1 MQRICVDMDEVMADT
16 LAEHIRRYN
25 QTFDEEVTPE
35 DLAGKG
41 LWEVAPLD
49 RQAQLRAFLD
59 AEDFFEDLP
68 LMPDAQPVLKDL
80 STRFEIY
87 IATQAM
93 AVPNSLGP
101 KYRWLQRHFPF
112 IPPTHYVFCGDK
124 SILRA
129 DFLIDDQPRNLLRF
143 EGQGL
148 LYSAPHNIMATGYV
162 RVNNWL
168 EVAQFFAD
176 LPATADAAAQA
187 TIPSRLVPA
196 RCFPRRRTP
205 LPGEFDTME
214 CDRVR
219 LPSKVF
225 YHATPLPRCRRMR
238 RGRPCTLRG

>member
-16 LAEHIRRYN
+16 LYEHLRRYN
-25 QTFDEEVTPE
+25 QTFDEDVTLE

-41 LWEVAPLD
+41 LWEITPLD

-68 LMPDAQPVLKDL
+68 LMPEAQPVLKEL
-80 STRFEIY
+80 SARFEIF

-112 IPPTHYVFCGDK
+112 IPPTHYVFCGNK

-129 DFLIDDQPRNLLRF
+129 DYLIDDQPKNLLRF

-148 LYSAPHNIMATGYV
+148 LYTAPHNIGATVFV
-162 RVNNWL
+162 RVNNWR
-168 EVAQFFAD
+168 EVADYFA
-176 LPATADAAAQA
+176 A
-187 TIPSRLVPA
+187 VP
-196 RCFPRRRTP
+196 
-205 LPGEFDTME
+205 GQI
-214 CDRVR
+214 
-219 LPSKVF
+219 
-225 YHATPLPRCRRMR
+225 
-238 RGRPCTLRG
+238 